1 MNPDTPTTNP
11 RGSEGPKSR
20 PAWLQFYFTRT
31 IELVK
36 EIQLSLFKEE
46 QPVFHRHTL
55 NRSDTLTSM
64 AVSLTPHRPSQKEER
79 SGSGL
84 RGSCRLT
91 EFDSP
96 VRRPD
101 EMLCAEGKDRRQI
114 FSV

>member
-1 MNPDTPTTNP
+1 M
-11 RGSEGPKSR
+11 
-20 PAWLQFYFTRT
+20 
-31 IELVK
+31 K
-36 EIQLSLFKEE
+36 EIQVLLFKEE

-55 NRSDTLTSM
+55 NRSATITSM
-64 AVSLTPHRPSQKEER
+64 AVSVTPHRPSQKEER

-91 EFDSP
+91 EFNSP
-96 VRRPD
+96 LRWPD